1 MHVIGRHM
9 PAVIRGEANILEY
22 LKDDRL
28 LDRYYEAAMG
38 ISYYTQYLARLVENV
53 VHRYPHMSILEV
65 GAGTGGATKH
75 IMKAIRGTFKS
86 YTFTDISS
94 GFFENAKDLFQDY
107 EGKMAFKILDL
118 EKDVASQGFVEQ
130 SYDLIIASFVLHATS
145 KLRTTMENVRRL
157 LKPGGYLLMLEV
169 TNLEQ
174 SRLGFIFGSLP
185 GWWLGAEDNRILS
198 PCLPK
203 ELWDSLLRE
212 TGFSGIDTSTPDHD
226 ALPFPA
232 SAIVTQAID
241 ASIEFLRDPL
251 AAPYEAIKNGPAVQD
266 LVLLGGKSPEVAS
279 VVKCLRDMLQSHAKL
294 VTHRTALEQLDSES
308 LPNGATTIVLADLD
322 EPIFSCLTGK
332 GLDGL
337 RALYERSR
345 AILWVTQGSRGD
357 NPSHNQSLG
366 FGRSMLVEMAHVRSQ
381 FLDLDKSL
389 GPSSLKAIAEQL
401 LRFAIFDESEAQQL
415 QERIVWSTEPELA
428 LEDGFLRI
436 PRIKPS
442 QEQNERYNAAR
453 RVLTEQTELNHT
465 PVEIIAS
472 EIGYTLQK
480 ASIPDKVHSHF
491 VTIKVQNSM
500 SNAIPVGRNS
510 SLFLVSGMLEN
521 TGYTAV
527 AVSEQNASVVKVA
540 KNWVTLSIQ
549 SVSSALLRQ
558 VYLHAISFD
567 VVGNSKE
574 GDLVVVLDAELDLL
588 SSLQIQARSRGVR
601 LSVLFSSDKY
611 KNAPPGSLLTRVNK
625 HYTKKE
631 LLAILPKGISVF
643 FNASSVLDL
652 ANRIIET
659 LPRSCTVQHF
669 ADMIYV
675 KPQVDSSTR
684 TALVS
689 SHLRDFLDAARIE
702 VDSISRKTP
711 ALASPVSFT
720 TVQGQKKAASVV
732 EWTSEPNCNVN
743 IRNVHAQTHLSAEK
757 TYWLVGLTGSLGI
770 SLSQWMIEHG
780 ARNIVFTSRNPQIDR
795 QVLDDLSASG
805 AIIKVL
811 AADITSKQSLT
822 ELHNRLVNE
831 MPPIAGVV
839 QGAMVLHDAMLTD
852 VTIEQFNRVL
862 APKVEG
868 SKNLDALFSNNTLD
882 FFIMFSSATCVTGNI
897 GQSSYSVAN
906 MFMTSL
912 AAQRRKRGLTGS
924 VINIGA
930 ILGVG
935 YVTRET
941 SQELQNNLLKSGH
954 VWMSEE
960 DFHTLFAEAI
970 LAGSPALG
978 LNPELNSGLRI
989 INASDKQRPLWSFS
1003 PKFQHL
1009 VKQEEIAVA
1018 GDSRLGARVPIRLL
1032 LAGASSADLAMEVL
1046 RGK

>member
-1 MHVIGRHM
+1 MHVIGKHM

-22 LKDDRL
+22 LKEDRL
-28 LDRYYEAAMG
+28 LDRYYEEAMG

-75 IMKAIRGTFKS
+75 VMKAIQGTFKS

-94 GFFENAKDLFQDY
+94 GFFENAKDLFQEY
-107 EGKMAFKILDL
+107 EGKMAFKVLDL
-118 EKDVASQGFVEQ
+118 EKDVSSQGFVEQ

-145 KLRTTMENVRRL
+145 KLRATMENVRRL

-185 GWWLGAEDNRILS
+185 GWWLGAEDDRVLS

-203 ELWDSLLRE
+203 EQWDRLLRE

-232 SAIVTQAID
+232 SAIVTQAVD

-251 AAPYEAIKNGPAVQD
+251 VAPYEAIKNGPAVQD
-266 LVLLGGKSPEVAS
+266 LVLLGGKSPTIANF
-279 VVKCLRDMLQSHAKL
+279 VKNLREMLQNHTKS
-294 VTHRTALEQLDSES
+294 VTHHTMLEQLNSES
-308 LPNGATTIVLADLD
+308 LPHGSTTVVLADLD
-322 EPIFSCLTGK
+322 EPMFSSLTGK

-337 RALYERSR
+337 KALYERSR
-345 AILWVTQGSRGD
+345 AVLWVTQGSRAD

-381 FLDLDKSL
+381 FLDLDRSL
-389 GPSSLKAIAEQL
+389 GPSTLKAIAEQL
-401 LRFAIFDESEAQQL
+401 LRFAVFDESEAQHL

-428 LEDGFLRI
+428 LEDGLLRI

-442 QEQNERYNAAR
+442 QEQNDRYNAAR
-453 RVLTEQTELNHT
+453 RVLTKQVDLKHT
-465 PVEIIAS
+465 AVEIIS
-472 EIGYTLQK
+472 NETSYTLQQ
-480 ASIPDKVHSHF
+480 ASIPDAMPSHF

-500 SNAIPVGRNS
+500 SNPVSVGHNS
-510 SLFLVSGMLEN
+510 ALFLVSGMLEN
-521 TGYTAV
+521 TGFTAV

-540 KNWVTLSIQ
+540 KNWVTLCIE

-558 VYLHAISFD
+558 VYFHAISFD
-567 VVGNSKE
+567 VIENSKK

-588 SSLQIQARSRGVR
+588 LSLQTQANSRGVQ
-601 LSVLFSSDKY
+601 LSVLFSADKY
-611 KNAPPGSLLTRVNK
+611 KAIPPSLLSTPVNK
-625 HYTKKE
+625 HCTKKE
-631 LLAILPKGISVF
+631 LLAILPQGISIF
-643 FNASSVLDL
+643 FNASPELDL
-652 ANRIIET
+652 ASRIIEC
-659 LPRSCTVQHF
+659 LPRSCRVQHV
-669 ADMIYV
+669 ADMMHV
-675 KPQVDSSTR
+675 KSQVDASTR
-684 TALVS
+684 KASVS
-689 SHLRDFLDAARIE
+689 SHLRDFLNAARIE
-702 VDSISRKTP
+702 VDSIRGMMP
-711 ALASPVSFT
+711 ALPSPISFT
-720 TVQGQKKAASVV
+720 TIQVRKKAASVID
-732 EWTSEPNCNVN
+732 WTSESICNVN
-743 IRNVHAQTHLSAEK
+743 VRTIHAQTQLSEDK

-770 SLSQWMIEHG
+770 SLSRWMIEHG
-780 ARNIVFTSRNPQIDR
+780 ARNIVFTSRNPQID
-795 QVLDDLSASG
+795 QEVLDELSAAG
-805 AIIKVL
+805 ATIKVL
-811 AADITSKQSLT
+811 AADITSKQSLA
-822 ELHNRLVNE
+822 ELHSHLISTL
-831 MPPIAGVV
+831 PPIAGVV
-839 QGAMVLHDAMLTD
+839 QGAMVLRDAMLTD
-852 VTIEQFNRVL
+852 MTIEQFNSVL

-868 SKNLDALFSNNTLD
+868 SKNLDGLFSNATLD

-906 MFMTSL
+906 MFMTGL
-912 AAQRRKRGLTGS
+912 AAQRRERGLTGS

-970 LAGSPALG
+970 LAGLPALG

-1009 VKQEEIAVA
+1009 VKQEEIVVA
-1018 GDSRLGARVPIRLL
+1018 GDSRAGARVPIRLL
-1032 LAGASSADLAMEVL
+1032 LTVASSADLAMEVL
-1046 RGK
+1046 QGK

>member
-22 LKDDRL
+22 LKEDRL

-75 IMKAIRGTFKS
+75 VMKAVRGTFKS

-107 EGKMAFKILDL
+107 EGKMAFKVLDL

-185 GWWLGAEDNRILS
+185 GWWLGVEDNRILS

-279 VVKCLRDMLQSHAKL
+279 VVKSLRDMLQSHAKS
-294 VTHRTALEQLDSES
+294 VTHRIALEQLDSES
-308 LPNGATTIVLADLD
+308 LPNGATTVVLADLD
-322 EPIFSCLTGK
+322 EPMFSCLTAK

-345 AILWVTQGSRGD
+345 AVLWVTQGSRGD

-389 GPSSLKAIAEQL
+389 GPSTLKAIAEQL
-401 LRFAIFDESEAQQL
+401 LRFTIFDESEAQQL

-453 RVLTEQTELNHT
+453 RVLTEQIELNQT
-465 PVEIIAS
+465 PIEIIAN
-472 EIGYTLQK
+472 EIGYTLQQ
-480 ASIPDKVHSHF
+480 ASIPDKVQSHF

-500 SNAIPVGRNS
+500 LNAIPVGRNS

-588 SSLQIQARSRGVR
+588 SSLQTQARSRGVR
-601 LSVLFSSDKY
+601 LSVLFSADKY
-611 KNAPPGSLLTRVNK
+611 KNVPPGSLSARVNK

-643 FNASSVLDL
+643 FNASSDLDL

-669 ADMIYV
+669 AHMIYV

-732 EWTSEPNCNVN
+732 EWTSESTCNVN
-743 IRNVHAQTHLSAEK
+743 IRTVHAQTRLSAEK

-780 ARNIVFTSRNPQIDR
+780 ARNIVFTSRNPRIDR
-795 QVLDDLSASG
+795 QVLDDLNTSG

-811 AADITSKQSLT
+811 AADITSKQSLE

-868 SKNLDALFSNNTLD
+868 SKNLDALFSHNTLD

-989 INASDKQRPLWSFS
+989 INAGDKQRPLWSFS

-1018 GDSRLGARVPIRLL
+1018 GDSRVGARVSIRLL
-1032 LAGASSADLAMEVL
+1032 LVSASSADLAMEVL

>member
-9 PAVIRGEANILEY
+9 SAVIRGEANILEY
-22 LKDDRL
+22 LKEDRL

-75 IMKAIRGTFKS
+75 VMKAIRGTFKS

-107 EGKMAFKILDL
+107 EGKMVFKVLDL
-118 EKDVASQGFVEQ
+118 EKDVSSQRFVEQ
-130 SYDLIIASFVLHATS
+130 SYDLVIASFVLHATS
-145 KLRTTMENVRRL
+145 KLRVTMENVRRL

-185 GWWLGAEDNRILS
+185 GWWLGAEDNRTLS

-203 ELWDSLLRE
+203 EQWDRLLQE

-232 SAIVTQAID
+232 SAIVTQATD
-241 ASIEFLRDPL
+241 PSIEFLRDPL
-251 AAPYEAIKNGPAVQD
+251 AAPYDAIKNGPAVQD
-266 LVLLGGKSPEVAS
+266 LVLLGGKSSKVANFVNS
-279 VVKCLRDMLQSHAKL
+279 LREILQSHANSI
-294 VTHRTALEQLDSES
+294 THHTTLEQLNSES
-308 LPNGATTIVLADLD
+308 LPNGATTVVLADLD
-322 EPIFSCLTGK
+322 EPMFSSLTGK

-337 RALYERSR
+337 KALYERSR
-345 AILWVTQGSRGD
+345 AVLWVTQGSRAD

-389 GPSSLKAIAEQL
+389 GPLTLKAIAEQL

-428 LEDGFLRI
+428 LEDSFLRI
-436 PRIKPS
+436 PRVKPS
-442 QEQNERYNAAR
+442 QEQNDRYNATR
-453 RVLTEQTELNHT
+453 RFLTEQVELKHT
-465 PVEIIAS
+465 AVEIVAN
-472 EIGYTLQK
+472 ETGYTLQQ
-480 ASIPDKVHSHF
+480 ASIPDTVQSHF
-491 VTIKVQNSM
+491 VTITVQNSM
-500 SNAIPVGRNS
+500 SNPIPVGRNGC
-510 SLFLVSGMLEN
+510 LFLVSGMLEN
-521 TGYTAV
+521 TGFTAV

-540 KNWVTLSIQ
+540 KNWVTLSIE

-558 VYLHAISFD
+558 IYLHAISFD
-567 VVGNSKE
+567 VLEKSKK

-588 SSLQIQARSRGVR
+588 FSLQTQASSRGVR
-601 LSVLFSSDKY
+601 LSVLLSADKY
-611 KNAPPGSLLTRVNK
+611 KSVPPGSLSTRVNK
-625 HYTKKE
+625 YCTKKE
-631 LLAILPKGISVF
+631 LYLILPKGIAVF
-643 FNASSVLDL
+643 FNASSESDL
-652 ANRIIET
+652 ASRIVEF
-659 LPRSCTVQHF
+659 LPRSCTVQHL
-669 ADMIYV
+669 ADMMHV
-675 KPQVDSSTR
+675 KSQVDASTR

-689 SHLRDFLDAARIE
+689 SHLRDFLNAARTE
-702 VDSISRKTP
+702 VDSISRWIP
-711 ALASPVSFT
+711 ALASPISFT
-720 TVQGQKKAASVV
+720 TIQGQKKAASVI
-732 EWTSEPNCNVN
+732 EWTSESTCNVN
-743 IRNVHAQTHLSAEK
+743 IRTIHAQTHFSEDK

-780 ARNIVFTSRNPQIDR
+780 AKNIVFTSRNPQIDR

-805 AIIKVL
+805 AIVKVL

-822 ELHNRLVNE
+822 KLHNRLINE

-852 VTIEQFNRVL
+852 MTVEQFNRVL

-868 SKNLDALFSNNTLD
+868 SKNLDELFSSNTLD

-906 MFMTSL
+906 MFMTGL

-1009 VKQEEIAVA
+1009 VKQEETAIA
-1018 GDSRLGARVPIRLL
+1018 GDSRAGARVPLRLQ

-1046 RGK
+1046 KGK